1 MLSARPGRV
10 KVIVENDLPRPRHVA
25 IQLTPQYSAFKAK
38 VWQYVEE
45 EVQKHV
51 EVDRP
56 SAA

>member
-1 MLSARPGRV
+1 V